1 MNQKMIPRILELVEC
16 GTAFATAGK
25 RAGVD
30 KENIEMAIVEAI
42 AEGVGLIN
50 PSTVANVRSMPE
62 VLQLE
67 GMLHVLDLEEQRRRG
82 KWSSDWYYYKL
93 AQSLT
98 DDLSIMDRMM
108 QDPEVKNIADVLRWI
123 EKVADQKEAEREMRC
138 DGPGVSRIF

>member
-42 AEGVGLIN
+42 AEGVRLIN

-82 KWSSDWYYYKL
+82 KWFFDWYYYKL
-93 AQSLT
+93 T
-98 DDLSIMDRMM
+98 DDLSMMDRMM

>member
-1 MNQKMIPRILELVEC
+1 VNQKMIPKILELVEC

-42 AEGVGLIN
+42 AEGVRLIN

-82 KWSSDWYYYKL
+82 KWYSDWYCDE
-93 AQSLT
+93 LT
-98 DDLSIMDRMM
+98 NDFSIMDRIM
-108 QDPEVKNIADVLRWI
+108 QDSEVKDIADVLRWI
-123 EKVADQKEAEREMRC
+123 ERAADQKEAEREMRC
-138 DGPGVSRIF
+138 DGPVLSKIF